1 MKWASPLLE
10 GGGTKDEASAVDAGD
25 DPGTR
30 REIALFGAGDPER
43 AAVLHDGGAARA
55 HGFDSDALA
64 LVKIHETIG
73 LRILPAAQEMRK
85 RATDDGHEGADR
97 ELPARREAKPARGAR
112 GRARQRD
119 GQKID
124 RARHHLDGGDD
135 QRQYEP
141 ENRT

>member
-10 GGGTKDEASAVDAGD
+10 GGGTKDEASTVDAGD
-25 DPGTR
+25 DPGAR
-30 REIALFGAGDPER
+30 REIALFGAGDPGR

-85 RATDDGHEGADR
+85 RAADDGHEAQTANCQLAER
-97 ELPARREAKPARGAR
+97 PSQLAAPAAAHASVTARR
-112 GRARQRD
+112 
-119 GQKID
+119 
-124 RARHHLDGGDD
+124 
-135 QRQYEP
+135 
-141 ENRT
+141 